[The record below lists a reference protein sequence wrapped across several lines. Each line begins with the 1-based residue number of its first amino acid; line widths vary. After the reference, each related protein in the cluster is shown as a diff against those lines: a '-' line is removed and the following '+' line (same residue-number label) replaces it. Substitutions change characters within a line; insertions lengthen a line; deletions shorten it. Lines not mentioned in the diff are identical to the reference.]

1 MSTRR
6 TPIGAGDTSQ
16 YARDRARASR
26 RNIASLTAQIRRT
39 EFDLAGKQAELA
51 ISQAELT
58 TARSELA
65 TAHAT
70 LTQTQ
75 GELDDTRSRLAAA
88 NMLLEE
94 QSRILGELGIQ
105 NRDDATRLAG
115 IHHVAVP
122 MHTVMTMSENG
133 ASTQERRPAFDREQ
147 RIADLVDRPMIEQQL
162 MHEYGV
168 TREEVGRMYDSLD
181 ADRRL
186 RLLDGARVRELNAT
200 TGMYYVSP
208 RRRR

>member
-6 TPIGAGDTSQ
+6 TPIGTDDTGHS
-16 YARDRARASR
+16 ARDRARAAR
-26 RNIASLTAQIRRT
+26 RDIARLTAQIRRT

-58 TARSELA
+58 TARIEL
-65 TAHAT
+65 TAARTT
-70 LTQTQ
+70 LRQTQ

-88 NMLLEE
+88 NILLEE

-115 IHHVAVP
+115 VHHVAVP
-122 MHTVMTMSENG
+122 MHTVMTMSDNG
-133 ASTQERRPAFDREQ
+133 TSSQERRPAFDREQ

-168 TREEVGRMYDSLD
+168 TREDVGRMYDSLD

-186 RLLDGARVRELNAT
+186 RLLDGARIRELDAT
-200 TGMYYVSP
+200 TGMYYVRP